1 MTSENSLFAELDVI
15 DLAYLLTFLS
25 RAIDETALA
34 LSHPVLYR
42 EHGHPENGRRLFDDE
57 IQSIRAMLEEL
68 RDVRHE
74 VWSEEYRLRT
84 GVEPV

>member
-1 MTSENSLFAELDVI
+1 MTSENLFAELDGI
-15 DLAYLLTFLS
+15 DLAYLLTYLS
-25 RAIDETALA
+25 RAIDETTLA

-42 EHGHPENGRRLFDDE
+42 EHGHPENGRQLFSDE